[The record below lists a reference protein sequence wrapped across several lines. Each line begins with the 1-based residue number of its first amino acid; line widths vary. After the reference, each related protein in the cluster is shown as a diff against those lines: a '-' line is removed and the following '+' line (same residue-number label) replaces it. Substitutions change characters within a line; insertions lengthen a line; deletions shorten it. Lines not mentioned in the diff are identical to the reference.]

1 MVIENVL
8 KVGSYLILINDMS
21 DSNSTTSF
29 MIKGCGSK
37 SVYYQ
42 RIGNYLKVYK
52 FVSAPFIKHIAVPS
66 SKLEFPFFLSL
77 VLSCLVSPQDGL

>member
-1 MVIENVL
+1 MA
-8 KVGSYLILINDMS
+8 SYGPSIFKNFIAY
-21 DSNSTTSF
+21 
-29 MIKGCGSK
+29 IKGCGSK